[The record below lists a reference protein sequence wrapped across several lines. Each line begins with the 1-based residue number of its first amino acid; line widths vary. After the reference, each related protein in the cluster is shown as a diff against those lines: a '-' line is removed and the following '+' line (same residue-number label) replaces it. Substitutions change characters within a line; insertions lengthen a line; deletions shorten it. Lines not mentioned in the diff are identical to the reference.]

1 MQGTIIEGSHNSL
14 SYSKP
19 KYWYQWIFYPWARC
33 QSKNILEQYDSGIR
47 YFDIRVRFDKNN
59 NIVFCH
65 NFTIFDI
72 SKNEVLFDLIP
83 ISKDS
88 YFRIVLDYRTPP
100 KAIYQIL
107 FKEFVSQLNDL
118 GLMIHSAILLWNGED
133 VFTNIVD
140 DIKYESDYAS
150 YSNTIFKYLPPIFY
164 KWFNK
169 RKQFPVTEGFKCYLR
184 DFV

>member
-33 QSKNILEQYDSGIR
+33 QSKDILEQYDLGIR

-72 SKNEVLFDLIP
+72 SKNEVLFGLIP

-107 FKEFVSQLNDL
+107 FKEFVLQLNDL
-118 GLMIHSAILLWNGED
+118 GLMIHSAILLWNGEK
-133 VFTNIVD
+133 I
-140 DIKYESDYAS
+140 I
-150 YSNTIFKYLPPIFY
+150 I
-164 KWFNK
+164 
-169 RKQFPVTEGFKCYLR
+169 R
-184 DFV
+184 